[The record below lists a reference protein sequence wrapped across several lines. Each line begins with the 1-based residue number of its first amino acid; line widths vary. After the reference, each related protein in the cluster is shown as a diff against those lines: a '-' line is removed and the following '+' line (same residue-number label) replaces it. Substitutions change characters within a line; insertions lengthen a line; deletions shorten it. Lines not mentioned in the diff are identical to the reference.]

1 MMLSRIHDPGAVGIA
16 DEIVVL
22 LTLCRQLLVTTT
34 LSAIDAGIECRREI
48 RVITGESYAKRV
60 LEHLMAEY
68 MLENGDN
75 P

>member
-1 MMLSRIHDPGAVGIA
+1 MLSRIHDPGAVRIA